1 MDERFAELIEMLPGS
16 WWTTLFVFA
25 RISGIVVLLPTLAGR
40 QVSIAMRGGLAI
52 CLTALVAP
60 ICDAYAG
67 DVALHAVWLPM
78 VLQEL
83 AVGLLL
89 GTGVHLLLFGVQV
102 GGQLASQMGG
112 ISLAG
117 VYSGDESEMVS
128 PLTRLLDLLTI
139 SVFLVMGGHRLVIG
153 GLLGT
158 FGNWPPGTAALNYS
172 TWQVL
177 TELLGQSFLLGI
189 EAALPLLVTLFVSN
203 VLAGVLGRLMPQ
215 LNVLVMSSGLNALL
229 TMAAVLVGIGSIAWA
244 LESHLKPFVWQV
256 ARLCG
261 GA

>member
-1 MDERFAELIEMLPGS
+1 MGDLIEMLPGS

-25 RISGIVVLLPTLAGR
+25 RIAGIVALLPALAGR
-40 QVSIAMRGGLAI
+40 QFSLAMRGSLALF
-52 CLTALVAP
+52 LTALVAP
-60 ICDAYAG
+60 ICDTYVG
-67 DVALHAVWLPM
+67 DVAQHAAWLPM
-78 VLQEL
+78 VLHEV

-117 VYSGDESEMVS
+117 VYSGDDSPMVS

-139 SVFLVMGGHRLVIG
+139 SVFLVMGGHRMVIG
-153 GLLGT
+153 ALLGT
-158 FGNWPPGTAALNYS
+158 FGNWPPGTARLNYS
-172 TWQVL
+172 TWEIL

-229 TMAAVLVGIGSIAWA
+229 TMAAVFVGVGSVAWA
-244 LESHLKPFVWQV
+244 LEGHLEPFVWQV

>member
-1 MDERFAELIEMLPGS
+1 MNEWVELLPGS
-16 WWTTLFVFA
+16 WWTTLFVLA
-25 RISGIVVLLPTLAGR
+25 RISGIVTLLPAMAGR
-40 QVSIAMRGGLAI
+40 QVGFVMRIAMAV
-52 CLTALVAP
+52 CLTALLAP
-60 ICDAYAG
+60 VCDAYA
-67 DVALHAVWLPM
+67 DVSVVHAEWLPM
-78 VLQEL
+78 LLHEV

-117 VYSGDESEMVS
+117 VYSGDQSEMIS

-139 SVFLVMGGHRLVIG
+139 AVFLTIGGHRWVLG
-153 GLLGT
+153 GLLDT
-158 FGNWPPGTAALNYS
+158 FANWPPGTAALQSS
-172 TWQVL
+172 TWEVL

-203 VLAGVLGRLMPQ
+203 VLAGILGRLMPQ
-215 LNVLVMSSGLNALL
+215 LNVLVMSSGLNAML
-229 TMAAVLVGIGSIAWA
+229 TMAALLVGVGSVAWA
-244 LESHLKPFVWQV
+244 LESHLEPFVAQV